1 MLSIP
6 KKTLE
11 PRAAIPAGFVQVIFQ
26 GFKPKLSKP
35 KEGKTQS
42 VNFNPQLRIVNDART
57 DATGKSLNGQ
67 PVFDNLNWN
76 FTPGIVDFF
85 HAFGVELIEN
95 GDQLDIPGTW
105 SGDTQSPNPELWGT
119 YSGPLDGKTATIEL
133 VETSYQGKPQ
143 MKIKR
148 YLCILGDTCN
158 MKHSD
163 NLVSR

>member
-11 PRAAIPAGFVQVIFQ
+11 PFAPIPAGFVQVIFQ

-42 VNFNPQLRIVNDART
+42 VNMNPILRVVNDSRT
-57 DATGKSLNGQ
+57 TADGRPLNGQ
-67 PVFDNLNWN
+67 PVFDNLNLN
-76 FTPGIVDFF
+76 FVPGVIDFH
-85 HAFGVELIEN
+85 HAFGVDLIEN
-95 GDQLDIPGTW
+95 GEQFDLPGKFSNGT
-105 SGDTQSPNPELWGT
+105 SDPNPENWGT

-133 VETSYQGKPQ
+133 VETTYNGKPQ
-143 MKIKR
+143 IKIKR
-148 YLCILGDTCN
+148 YLCVLGDTCQ

-163 NLVSR
+163 NLVK